1 MTFREQYMKG
11 ELPFDAIFDYTDEWN
26 YGGADCTLREYLGL
40 TPEEEDVWVSESD
53 EALET
58 LLEKEKN
65 RKIIFLDLDGTLL
78 NDEKQFTPGNRKA
91 VKQALRAGHQIVITT
106 GRPLFSAL
114 AQAEPQK
121 KRVFIKKRF
130 PFPTFG
136 ISSTP
141 PGKWGCTAR
150 PTATR
155 KSLQKPIRT
164 RFSSIWKQHV
174 PTAASFLML
183 SRRSKRNL

>member
-114 AQAEPQK
+114 AQAEDLGLTG
-121 KRVFIKKRF
+121 KR
-130 PFPTFG
+130 
-136 ISSTP
+136 
-141 PGKWGCTAR
+141 
-150 PTATR
+150 
-155 KSLQKPIRT
+155 
-164 RFSSIWKQHV
+164 
-174 PTAASFLML
+174 
-183 SRRSKRNL
+183 